1 MKGWLVS
8 KAGAGDRFTP
18 PEDGWVQ
25 ILSIGDWPNEEA
37 GLVQACDEQALN
49 RIMADFNEQAQADN
63 WPGVLVDYD
72 HFSHSKDKPSGAA
85 GWADRLERRGDGLWA
100 HVRFSESGEK
110 AVRGGEY
117 RLLSPV
123 LTGFEQIAGNRKR
136 PTKLYRLALTNDPN
150 IKGLAPVSN
159 RASEATQPQETT
171 MDYKTELVKLLDL
184 PESASD
190 ADITAAQTALAAE
203 VEAANRAA
211 KEAAD
216 AGAAGGDGGE
226 GAGEADPEVTKQ
238 VAALNRRVVEL
249 EAELIERDVAQFDG
263 LLGDNKAAKEAL
275 RELAAFNRGAVKA
288 LLTSIKPAV
297 KPEAKPVVKPAVLAP
312 LFNRRVQP
320 LPQAAK
326 PTDAP
331 ADEVDATK
339 VRLRAQKILAS
350 NRSMGMTFSQAWE
363 IARKEHK
370 ADPASVAVDRN
381 DDEN

>member
-63 WPGVLVDYD
+63 WPGMLVDYD

-85 GWADRLERRGDGLWA
+85 GWADKLERRGDGLWA

-159 RASEATQPQETT
+159 RATEATQQQETT
-171 MDYKTELVKLLDL
+171 MDYKSELVKLLDL

-190 ADITAAQTALAAE
+190 ADITAAQTSLAAE
-203 VEAANRAA
+203 VEAANRKAQ
-211 KEAAD
+211 EDAD
-216 AGAAGGDGGE
+216 AGTGDGE
-226 GAGEADPEVTKQ
+226 PAGEVTAQ
-238 VAALNRRVVEL
+238 VEALNRRVVEL

-263 LLGDNKAAKEAL
+263 LLGDNKEAKTAL

-370 ADPASVAVDRN
+370 ADPASVAVDGN
-381 DDEN
+381 GDDEN